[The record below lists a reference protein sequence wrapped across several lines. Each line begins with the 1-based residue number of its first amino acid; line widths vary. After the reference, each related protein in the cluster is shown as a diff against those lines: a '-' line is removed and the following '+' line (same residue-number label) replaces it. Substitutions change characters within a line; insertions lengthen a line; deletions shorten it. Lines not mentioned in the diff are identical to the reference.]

1 MREAL
6 PFFPSSIT
14 SDLYFWDMLPYAV
27 PGLVTCVVGLT
38 LGIISLLR
46 ATRRERV
53 GYYIS
58 FGVTCI
64 SFAALGLVI
73 SLRAL
78 IADTGVLLRWNTY
91 LYGAVLFLSPASS
104 HLIYYILDK
113 KFRRAI
119 AVGTTVNWI
128 VTLVALASVVS
139 GRAFTGEFLYYSFG
153 KFPVA
158 ALPLKLWG
166 AGSTLSFITIGFP
179 VFYLYWKRYSFAGKH
194 LLFVGHSL
202 LLVLT
207 ISNLPSFAGYPLF
220 PGATFSFIPMCIMAY
235 AVFNSDFKNLRDLF
249 FEKNAL
255 FYILNLIAGVVLL
268 GLTCA
273 VLFRFSPAGY
283 AKLNWYPW
291 LLIPVGSV
299 FFVVAL
305 GILIGGTNP
314 TKPVNQ
320 YGAFSLYIYGFLLL
334 SVIVGALGI
343 EPVIAHRIEQL
354 CYMVFGLAPA
364 VQIRFAYL
372 SLDRPAPGFRRVLDV
387 LSVGLSVMAM
397 TPWLFT
403 GYFEYPWGRISQAGP
418 VIQLYGL
425 VGFLAI
431 AVVLRDWW
439 RYRGTAGPNRLGDIS
454 VLYLAVGGLLLIGNL
469 PATMGIEFY
478 PIGNLSIIPTVILAF
493 AVMRYGGKTLK
504 TESLRISALLSPFA
518 VGCVVFFL
526 AFVWSTLAGD
536 IPLPQRLLHIFL
548 VATPLLLFAFLAT
561 FVLIRPIA
569 TRIDTTLHNLQTEK
583 DKALVSQR
591 ETERQKDETE
601 KLNRLLRSLN
611 EEFDLTIIMKK
622 VQDYVTESFGMD
634 WHALYGVSQDKS
646 RLQLL
651 SLCSDDSL
659 PEAERRAV
667 EKIEIPIG
675 TARGAH
681 AQVIRNKRAFFVP
694 NTRAQ
699 RVIDASSPEEY
710 EIMQKYNLQSFLL
723 LPLVLNNEPVG
734 ILDFSGS
741 KGKIGLSRD
750 DISRLSILAEQ
761 ITGVIYS
768 SRLFRQV
775 QEEREKSE
783 KLLLNILPKDVAI
796 ELKEKGFAE
805 PVQFDA
811 VSVLFTDFQG
821 FTKIAEFMSPNELI
835 KELDACFVQFDKI
848 TERHR
853 LEKLKTIGDSYM
865 CAGGIPKVT
874 ETHAI
879 DCVLAAMEIRDFM
892 AQMRDIKKSLG
903 EPYWE
908 LRLGIHSGPLIAGV
922 IGERKFA
929 YDVWGDTVNTASRM
943 ESSGTT
949 GKINISGL
957 TYELIKEYFRCEYRG
972 KISAKNK
979 GEVDMYYVIG
989 LKAEYSRDADGRV
1002 PNGKFWAATLG
1013 PGAMSA

>member
-6 PFFPSSIT
+6 AFFPSVIT
-14 SDLYFWDMLPYAV
+14 PDLYFWDMLPYAV
-27 PGLVTCVVGLT
+27 PGLITFVVGLT

-53 GYYIS
+53 GYYVS

-78 IADTGVLLRWNTY
+78 IADTAVLVRWNTH
-91 LYGAVLFLSPASS
+91 LYVVVLFLSPASS
-104 HLIYYILDK
+104 HLIWHILDK
-113 KFRRAI
+113 KFGR
-119 AVGTTVNWI
+119 AVGVAITINWLF
-128 VTLVALASVVS
+128 TLVALASVVT
-139 GRAFTGEFLYYSFG
+139 GRAFTGEFLHYSFG

-166 AGSTLSFITIGFP
+166 AASTLSFIALGLP

-194 LLFVGHSL
+194 LLFIGHTL

-255 FYILNLIAGVVLL
+255 FYILNVIAGIVLL
-268 GLTCA
+268 ALTCA
-273 VLFRFSPAGY
+273 VLFRFSPAYY

-320 YGAFSLYIYGFLLL
+320 YGAFSLFIYGFLLL
-334 SVIVGALGI
+334 SVIVGGLGI
-343 EPVIAHRIEQL
+343 EPIVAHRIEQL

-372 SLDRPAPGFRRVLDV
+372 ALDRPAPRFRRVLD
-387 LSVGLSVMAM
+387 LMSVGLSVMAI

-425 VGFLAI
+425 AGFLAI

-439 RYRGTAGPNRLGDIS
+439 RYRSPEKPNRLGDIS
-454 VLYLAVGGLLLIGNL
+454 VVYLAVGGLLLIGNL

-478 PIGNLSIIPTVILAF
+478 PIGNLSIIPTVLMAF
-493 AVMRYGGKTLK
+493 AVMRYGGKTVK

-518 VGCVVFFL
+518 IGCVIFFL
-526 AFVWSTLAGD
+526 AFVWVNLPAD
-536 IPLPQRLLHIFL
+536 IPRPGRLLHIL
-548 VATPLLLFAFLAT
+548 LIATPLTLFAFLAT
-561 FVLIRPIA
+561 FVLIRPVA
-569 TRIDTTLHNLQTEK
+569 TRIDKTLYNLETEK
-583 DKALVSQR
+583 NKALASQR

-611 EEFDLTIIMKK
+611 EEFDLTKIMKK
-622 VQDYVTESFGMD
+622 VQDYVAESFGMD
-634 WHALYGVSQDKS
+634 WHALYGVSQDKT
-646 RLQLL
+646 RLQML
-651 SLCSDDSL
+651 SLCSDNAM
-659 PEAERRAV
+659 PEAERKAV
-667 EKIEIPIG
+667 EKIQMPLD
-675 TARGAH
+675 TVKGAH
-681 AQVIRNKRAFFVP
+681 AHVIHTKRAFFVP
-694 NTRAQ
+694 NTASQ
-699 RVIDASSPEEY
+699 RIVAASSPEEY
-710 EIMQKYNLQSFLL
+710 EILQKYNLRSFLL
-723 LPLVLNNEPVG
+723 LPLVLNNEAVG
-734 ILDFSGS
+734 ILDFSS
-741 KGKIGLSRD
+741 SRGKINLSRD
-750 DISRLSILAEQ
+750 DLSRLSILAEQ

-775 QEEREKSE
+775 HEEREKSE
-783 KLLLNILPKDVAI
+783 KLLLNILPRDVAA

-865 CAGGIPKVT
+865 CAGGIPKSSA
-874 ETHAI
+874 THAV

-949 GKINISGL
+949 GKINISGS
-957 TYELIKEYFRCEYRG
+957 TYELIKEYFFCEYRG
-972 KISAKNK
+972 KVSAKNK
-979 GEVDMYYVIG
+979 GEVDMYYVNG
-989 LKAEYSRDADGRV
+989 LKAEYSRDGDGRV
-1002 PNGKFWAATLG
+1002 PNGKFWQATMG
-1013 PGAMSA
+1013 PAAMSA